1 MVARVITSVAQEK
14 RRAVAVERR
23 PDNDRIGD
31 CNKSTVAA
39 VKPRVAAP
47 GARGCVGAVAEVDGI
62 QFWSVGARYG
72 ERAGE
77 RVAVELIHSHDLRT
91 GEQSVEKSHIGKH
104 SLP

>member
-1 MVARVITSVAQEK
+1 MWTRQTRFVACIVSCIAQEK

-31 CNKSTVAA
+31 CNKSTVASI
-39 VKPRVAAP
+39 KPRGAAP

-77 RVAVELIHSHDLRT
+77 RVAMEFVHSHDLCTR
-91 GEQSVEKSHIGKH
+91 E
-104 SLP
+104 